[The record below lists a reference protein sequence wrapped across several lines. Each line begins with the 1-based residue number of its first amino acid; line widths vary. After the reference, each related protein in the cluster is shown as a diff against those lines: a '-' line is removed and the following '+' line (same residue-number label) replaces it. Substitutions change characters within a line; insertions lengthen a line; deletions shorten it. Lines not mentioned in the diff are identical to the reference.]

1 MSQQQKKWID
11 LVKQRMEEKGWN
23 RSDLATVVGVS
34 PATITLLLKEGRGS
48 DDLKLE
54 VTKKLSIQESWVIFE
69 ER

>member
-1 MSQQQKKWID
+1 MSQQHKKWID

-34 PATITLLLKEGRGS
+34 PATIALLLKEGRGS